1 MASLQSLSVF
11 TSSSLI
17 DPVCP
22 FLSHKV
28 NLIGVYVCVK
38 SLSHVRLFVT
48 PQTVDH
54 QAPLTMNSPGKK
66 TGSHSFLLGIV
77 LTQRSNPGL
86 LHCKQILYC
95 LNHQVSP
102 LIGVRDSLT
111 QYKPISILPNYI
123 YKDLKGHTDDL
134 VASLVAQTIKNPP
147 AMQETQVQSLGQED
161 PLEEG
166 MATCSTILAWRIPWT
181 EEPGGLQSMGS

>member
-1 MASLQSLSVF
+1 M
-11 TSSSLI
+11 
-17 DPVCP
+17 
-22 FLSHKV
+22 
-28 NLIGVYVCVK
+28 
-38 SLSHVRLFVT
+38 T

-54 QAPLTMNSPGKK
+54 QAPLTMNSPGQE

-95 LNHQVSP
+95 LNHQGSP

-161 PLEEG
+161 PLEEE
-166 MATCSTILAWRIPWT
+166 MATHSTILAWRIPWT
-181 EEPGGLQSMGS
+181 EEPGGLRSIGSQSQTRLSE